1 MRALAFLLSILCATS
16 GAAAD
21 IAGSYQIEGKNPGGT
36 AYAGQLAVKRAGG
49 AYKLTWTTGNQ
60 SVGVGIVVGDML
72 AAAIGTDCSLAAY
85 RTAPEGGLIG
95 GWTWPTGGAAG
106 TEKAVP
112 GVGTTQGIVG
122 DYVVSGTN
130 PNGRPYKG
138 SLGIARDDGWLRF
151 SWRTGNDVEGWGIDR
166 SGRVA
171 VTWGQP
177 GCGVALYKIGTDG
190 TLTGTWRLPGG
201 SAGSEIAKR

>member
-1 MRALAFLLSILCATS
+1 MRACAFTLSILCAAS
-16 GAAAD
+16 APAAEL
-21 IAGSYQIEGKNPGGT
+21 AGNYQIEGKNPGG
-36 AYAGQLAVKRAGG
+36 APYSGKLAIKRAGG
-49 AYKLTWTTGNQ
+49 AYKLTWTTGTE

-72 AAAIGTDCSLAAY
+72 AAAIGIECSLAAY

-95 GWTWPTGGAAG
+95 SWTWPTGGASG
-106 TEKAVP
+106 SEKAAP

-122 DYVVSGTN
+122 DYVVNGTN

-138 SLGIARDDGWLRF
+138 GLSVARKDDWLQF
-151 SWRTGNDVEGWGIDR
+151 SWRTGTNFEGWGMDR

-177 GCGVALYKIGTDG
+177 GCGVALYKIGADG

-201 SAGSEIAKR
+201 KTGSETAKR